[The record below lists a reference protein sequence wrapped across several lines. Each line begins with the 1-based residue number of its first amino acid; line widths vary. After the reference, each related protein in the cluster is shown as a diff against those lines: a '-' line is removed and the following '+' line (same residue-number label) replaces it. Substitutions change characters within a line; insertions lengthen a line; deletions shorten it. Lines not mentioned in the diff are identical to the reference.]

1 MDYYQN
7 TSMSLIQAL
16 IKNKKEQVQHAEKF
30 IAEHI
35 EKIDEFNNV
44 TLAEHNAKLDEV
56 SKIQKRLDELKR
68 DTKVD
73 NLEISIL
80 TTLEGIDKSIKGME
94 PRIKVIEDVIK
105 GIPLFQTT
113 AEKFESQMREIVI
126 SGIREWTGLSYTH
139 KFDFPKVGQP
149 LSVPPG
155 AAIVSQMS
163 SLAST
168 LASESIIPKTSS
180 PTETLPDFEAS
191 TLASE
196 SIIPKTS
203 SPTETLPDLE
213 ASTLASESIIPKTS
227 SPTETLPDFEAST
240 LDLEV
245 PIEQQNTLKRGPPGE
260 LIRLDEP
267 KSPKTVDS
275 VPSEKTVDSVPSE
288 KTALDQSVLF
298 GSSAI
303 PPTLLESVIPE
314 KEDSEEF

>member
-56 SKIQKRLDELKR
+56 SKIQKRLDELKG

-163 SLAST
+163 SL
-168 LASESIIPKTSS
+168 
-180 PTETLPDFEAS
+180 AS